1 MLLVI
6 SYLSIFN
13 CKLSIVNGVMGGSMA
28 TTANFK
34 KGITIKLEGELMA
47 LVDFQHVKPGK
58 GGAFVRTKFKRLK
71 DGAVVEKTF
80 RAGERIE
87 TVWMKEK
94 KMQYLYKEGDLFF
107 FMDTETYEQISLP
120 SSLLSH
126 CIPYLKENEEVS
138 VIFAEGQPVSVD
150 IPTFCEL
157 KVVETDPGVKGDTA
171 QGGSKPAVVE
181 TGLKVSVPLFINVGD
196 TIKIDTRTGKYME
209 RV

>member
-1 MLLVI
+1 
-6 SYLSIFN
+6 
-13 CKLSIVNGVMGGSMA
+13 MA
-28 TTANFK
+28 TTADFK

-58 GGAFVRTKFKRLK
+58 GGAFVRTKIKRLK

-87 TVWMKEK
+87 IVWMKEK

-107 FMDTETYEQISLP
+107 FMDTGTYEQISLP

-171 QGGSKPAVVE
+171 QGGSKPAVLE
-181 TGLKVSVPLFINVGD
+181 TGLKVTVPLFINVGD
-196 TIKIDTRTGKYME
+196 TIKIDTRTGKYIE